1 MIDDD
6 VTNLEGM
13 VEGLICEEIRDVL
26 GGGRR

>member
-13 VEGLICEEIRDVL
+13 VEGLICVEIRDVL
-26 GGGRR
+26 GGRRR

>member
-26 GGGRR
+26 GCRRR